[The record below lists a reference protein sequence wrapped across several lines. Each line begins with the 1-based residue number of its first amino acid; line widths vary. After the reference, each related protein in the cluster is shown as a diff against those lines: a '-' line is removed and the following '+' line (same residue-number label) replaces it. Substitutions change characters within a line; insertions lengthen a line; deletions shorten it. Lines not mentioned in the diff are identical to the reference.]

1 MELPDLSFA
10 VRAAP
15 LVIFWPST
23 DTPLAPL
30 QFDRIEDWRNFVDA
44 MSLNPLVSDVVRLK
58 FGALKLHYLAW
69 IDGVSDL
76 GERTGWLT
84 ALELALNDRYGGKVP
99 GKSKR
104 KLKAGHAPGLADAPP
119 QRSFAA
125 C

>member
-30 QFDRIEDWRNFVDA
+30 QFDEIEDWRNFVDA

-76 GERTGWLT
+76 GERTGCAYRARAGPQRPVRREST
-84 ALELALNDRYGGKVP
+84 EQVQ
-99 GKSKR
+99 R
-104 KLKAGHAPGLADAPP
+104 KLKAKHAPGLADAPP

>member
-44 MSLNPLVSDVVRLK
+44 MSLNPLVRMLCGSSLS
-58 FGALKLHYLAW
+58 ALKLPIW
-69 IDGVSDL
+69 RGS
-76 GERTGWLT
+76 T
-84 ALELALNDRYGGKVP
+84 A
-99 GKSKR
+99 
-104 KLKAGHAPGLADAPP
+104 
-119 QRSFAA
+119 
-125 C
+125 